1 MRCRKVL
8 GLAAVAL
15 VLGGRPASGQ
25 TPSVSPTAGS
35 RAPGLRAL
43 LPAPALFE
51 GWTIAE
57 GPLAFRPDTLYEYL
71 DGAAPRYL
79 DYGFREAVHV
89 RYALEGD
96 PRAAVTLDVFDM
108 GSTLGAFG
116 IYSSA
121 RPRGVE
127 HRPWGA
133 EGYRSETVAAAW
145 KGAVYVHVEAD
156 DERPAL
162 VGMAERLVA
171 GVAERAPGE
180 AEAPTLLR
188 PLPPEGRVARSE
200 HYVARDLRGHAFLPG
215 GVLASYAL
223 DGREA
228 ELYFSELKDAAAAA
242 AAVVRL
248 RAHHAQRGAIVRE
261 VRIVGASGFS
271 HDHPDWG
278 SGIVVA
284 AGRFVAGIQ
293 GNVPGEA
300 QRRLLASLVA
310 NLVPPV
316 PCARAPGR

>member
-1 MRCRKVL
+1 MGSRLVL
-8 GLAAVAL
+8 GLAMMVLAV
-15 VLGGRPASGQ
+15 GCRPATRR
-25 TPSVSPTAGS
+25 TPSPSPTGGS
-35 RAPGLRAL
+35 ATPGVATLVPTA
-43 LPAPALFE
+43 AFFE
-51 GWTIAE
+51 GWTLAE

-71 DGAAPRYL
+71 DGGAPRYL

-162 VGMAERLVA
+162 VAMAERLVA

-188 PLPPEGRVARSE
+188 PLPPEGRVAQSE

-300 QRRLLASLVA
+300 QRRLLNSLA
-310 NLVPPV
+310 AGLLSP
-316 PCARAPGR
+316 AP